1 MKEIISFNS
10 IRNKIFTIRVVQ
22 VMLDKDLANLYKIEN
37 KRLNE
42 QVKRNKERFPKNFMF
57 QLTKEEKDEL
67 VANCDRL
74 QSLKFSTSLPYAFT
88 EQGVSMLSAVL
99 NSEVAIQISIKIIDA
114 FVQMRKFLLT
124 NEDTFKRL
132 NVVETKLL
140 EYDDNFKELFS
151 ALSKRPELT
160 SGIFFQ
166 GEFFD
171 SYEFVSNL
179 ISKAKK
185 EIILIDNY
193 VDKNTLSYFKKTDTL
208 VTIYTK
214 NVTNELKQSLEK
226 YNSQYKPI
234 KVIKFDLSH
243 DRFLIIDDETYHI
256 GASLKDVGKKWFAF
270 SKINLTK
277 EIKHKLVN
285 NKYEQ

>member
-10 IRNKIFTIRVVQ
+10 IRNKIFTIRGVQ

-99 NSEVAIQISIKIIDA
+99 NSEVAIQISIKIIEA

-124 NEDTFKRL
+124 NEETFKRL
-132 NVVETKLL
+132 NIVETKLL
-140 EYDDNFKELFS
+140 EHDNNFKELFS
-151 ALSKRPELT
+151 ALNKRPELT
-160 SGIFFQ
+160 FGIFFE

-171 SYEFVSNL
+171 SHELVFNL

-193 VDKNTLSYFKKTDTL
+193 VDENTLSYFKKTKAK

-214 NVTNELKQSLEK
+214 NISKELIQSIKK
-226 YNSQYKPI
+226 YNAQYKAI
-234 KVIKFDLSH
+234 KLVEFSLSH
-243 DRFLIIDDETYHI
+243 DRFLITDNNTYHI

-270 SKINLTK
+270 SKIDLTK
-277 EIKHKLVN
+277 EIKEKLL
-285 NKYEQ
+285 NKIKE

>member
-1 MKEIISFNS
+1 MKEIVRLDS
-10 IRNKIFTIRVVQ
+10 IQSKIFTIRGVQ
-22 VMLDKDLANLYKIEN
+22 VMLDKDLADFYQIET

-42 QVKRNKERFPKNFMF
+42 QVKRNNERFPKKFMF

-74 QSLKFSTSLPYAFT
+74 QTLKFSTSLPYAFT

-99 NSEVAIQISIKIIDA
+99 NSKIAIQISIKIIEA
-114 FVQMRKFLLT
+114 FVQIRNFLLT

-132 NVVETKLL
+132 NVIETKLL
-140 EYDDNFKELFS
+140 EHDNNFKELFDS
-151 ALSKRPELT
+151 LNKRPELT
-160 SGIFFQ
+160 FGIFYE

-171 SYEFVSNL
+171 SYEFISNL

-193 VDKNTLSYFKKTDTL
+193 VDENTLSYFKKTNAL

-214 NVTNELKQSLEK
+214 NVTNELEQSLEK
-226 YNSQYKPI
+226 YNCQYKSI
-234 KVIKFDLSH
+234 QLLKFTLSH

-270 SKINLTK
+270 SKIDLTK
-277 EIKHKLVN
+277 EIKKKLLD
-285 NKYEQ
+285 